1 MLLTFGRE
9 QLADALKEEASKNI
23 HSAHRDKAQE
33 DEALR
38 GGGSSRR
45 RQEGP
50 LSPPGPDPPLP
61 DSRPTPPL
69 PLTVSREGVS
79 APAHTPPGQIC
90 PRGLFTPSAYR
101 SRIAGW
107 PGVVT
112 LSARLS
118 LGLFEAATRMLISA
132 S

>member
-1 MLLTFGRE
+1 MKRS
-9 QLADALKEEASKNI
+9 EAGGL
-23 HSAHRDKAQE
+23 Q
-33 DEALR
+33 
-38 GGGSSRR
+38 GGGRR
-45 RQEGP
+45 TPSHLLAQTLP
-50 LSPPGPDPPLP
+50 SPTRG
-61 DSRPTPPL
+61 PL